1 MLKAAKIP
9 KITRTGGSFKKIMI
23 NGRKSAAVR
32 EPRATVRVKKV
43 IKTHTAIVHNTTRGT
58 IARKTPNV
66 VATPFPPLNF
76 KKSVQLCPEITESPR
91 RIW

>member
-9 KITRTGGSFKKIMI
+9 KITRRGGSFKKIMI
-23 NGRKSAAVR
+23 NGRNSAAAR
-32 EPRATVRVKKV
+32 EPRATVFVKKV
-43 IKTHTAIVHNTTRGT
+43 TKTQIAVVHAVARGT

-66 VATPFPPLNF
+66 AATPFPPLNF
-76 KKSVQLCPEITESPR
+76 KKIVQLCPEITETPR